1 MPVWHSARIY
11 GFEKAVNLL
20 HPSSN
25 NDYLK
30 KVKAEKLKN

>member
-1 MPVWHSARIY
+1 MSMWHSARIN

-30 KVKAEKLKN
+30 KVKAEKVKN